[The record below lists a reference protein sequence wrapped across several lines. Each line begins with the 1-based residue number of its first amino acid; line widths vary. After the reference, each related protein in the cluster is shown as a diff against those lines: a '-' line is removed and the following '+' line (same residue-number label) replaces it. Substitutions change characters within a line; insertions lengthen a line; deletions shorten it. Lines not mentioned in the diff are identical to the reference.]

1 MKLKYYLR
9 GLGIGIIVTTLI
21 LMIAGTGQKEE
32 LTDAQI
38 IERAKELGMVMEDSG
53 STLSD
58 EMDSESEQADESE
71 TTLESKENEP
81 SVDDGQTP
89 DGEQTVAPDEAASVG
104 QEGQTPE
111 DNATPEQTDN
121 AGQEPYMLAVNAG
134 EVCRQVCD
142 ELQEKGIACNFD
154 EIEKDIIERDRRDMT
169 REESPLRKA
178 EDAIEVDTSD
188 MSIEQVIATI
198 IRICEEKKEK

>member
-21 LMIAGTGQKEE
+21 LMIAGAGQKEE

-38 IERAKELGMVMEDSG
+38 IERAKELGMVMENSG

-71 TTLESKENEP
+71 TALESKENEP
-81 SVDDGQTP
+81 SADDGQTV
-89 DGEQTVAPDEAASVG
+89 DGEQTAAPDEAASVG

-111 DNATPEQTDN
+111 DDAIPEQTYN
-121 AGQEPYMLAVNAG
+121 VQQEPYKLAVNAG

-142 ELQEKGIACNFD
+142 ELQENGLIDNSENFRKYLSQAGYANQIQPGNFEIAYGLSYE
-154 EIEKDIIERDRRDMT
+154 EIAQILIT
-169 REESPLRKA
+169 R
-178 EDAIEVDTSD
+178 
-188 MSIEQVIATI
+188 QQ
-198 IRICEEKKEK
+198 